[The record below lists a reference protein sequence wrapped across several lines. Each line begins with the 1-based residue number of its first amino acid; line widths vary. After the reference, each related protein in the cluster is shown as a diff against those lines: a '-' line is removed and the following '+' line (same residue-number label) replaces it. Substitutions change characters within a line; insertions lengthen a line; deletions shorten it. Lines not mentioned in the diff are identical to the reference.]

1 MHKAGWKQLGVTF
14 PRAASALAV
23 ATMLACSGGSGLAE
37 ELRVEQSTVET
48 RVGTGKW
55 AELEKTFW
63 ICDHAATKA
72 VVDVNQA
79 VVCGAITD
87 ELRREKFDG
96 DFEKLLIWWRLNR
109 AAEHQK
115 LDQAH
120 IAESD
125 RQRTSIAA

>member
-1 MHKAGWKQLGVTF
+1 
-14 PRAASALAV
+14 
-23 ATMLACSGGSGLAE
+23 MLACSGGSGLAE

-63 ICDHAATKA
+63 ICDHATTK
-72 VVDVNQA
+72 A

-120 IAESD
+120 IAEFD
-125 RQRTSIAA
+125 RKRIGIAA

>member
-1 MHKAGWKQLGVTF
+1 
-14 PRAASALAV
+14 
-23 ATMLACSGGSGLAE
+23 MLACSGGSGLAE

-109 AAEHQK
+109 AVEHQK

-120 IAESD
+120 IAEFD
-125 RQRTSIAA
+125 RKRIGIAA

>member
-1 MHKAGWKQLGVTF
+1 MHKAGWNQLGVTF

-63 ICDHAATKA
+63 MCDHAATKGM
-72 VVDVNQA
+72 VDVSQA
-79 VVCGAITD
+79 ALCGAVTD

-96 DFEKLLIWWRLNR
+96 NFEKLLTWWRLNK

-120 IAESD
+120 IAEFD
-125 RQRTSIAA
+125 RHRTSIAT

>member
-55 AELEKTFW
+55 AERRK
-63 ICDHAATKA
+63 
-72 VVDVNQA
+72 DVLDVRSRRNQ
-79 VVCGAITD
+79 GHD
-87 ELRREKFDG
+87 RR
-96 DFEKLLIWWRLNR
+96 
-109 AAEHQK
+109 
-115 LDQAH
+115 
-120 IAESD
+120 
-125 RQRTSIAA
+125 